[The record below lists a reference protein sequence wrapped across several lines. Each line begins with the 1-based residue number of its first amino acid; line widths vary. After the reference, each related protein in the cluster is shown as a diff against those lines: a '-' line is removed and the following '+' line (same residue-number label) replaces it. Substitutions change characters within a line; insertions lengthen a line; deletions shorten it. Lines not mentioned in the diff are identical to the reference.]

1 MRKFTLLILTLFLSV
16 LTYGQSSI
24 FQAKDLIE
32 MAKSSYDDFETFIMP
47 KGFDYEK
54 TKNYSY
60 FTVVCYK
67 MQGKILSKYVSE
79 TNPRNILQYE
89 TNSKTEYL
97 SLKNQIK
104 KMGYE
109 FITNKKSLVADEDGS
124 FPIYQI
130 FRKNNTEF
138 QFCATN
144 QNIYLGYSVIVEVK

>member
-1 MRKFTLLILTLFLSV
+1 MRKFTLVVLTLFLSV

-32 MAKSSYDDFETFIMP
+32 MAKSSYDDFETFVMA

-54 TKNYSY
+54 TENYSN
-60 FTVVCYK
+60 FTVVYYK

-79 TNPRNILQYE
+79 TNPGNNLQYE

-109 FITNKKSLVADEDGS
+109 FITNKKSLVDDDGS

-130 FRKNNTEF
+130 FRKNNIEF
-138 QFCATN
+138 QFRATD
-144 QNIYLGYSVIVEVK
+144 QNIYLGYTVIVEVK